1 MVMVSFMKKISIIT
15 IICILIDQIIKTI
28 ITNNLELYQ
37 SIKIINNFFNIT
49 YVRNDG
55 AAWSI
60 LSGGRF
66 LLILIGIISLILIYK
81 YFIKDKKLNNLEIIT
96 YGLLLGGIIGN
107 LIDRIAFGYVIDF
120 LDFLIFNY
128 NFPVFNI
135 ADTFIVIS
143 VFLIIID
150 TFRGDKNEVSS
161 RS

>member
-1 MVMVSFMKKISIIT
+1 MKKISIIT

>member
-1 MVMVSFMKKISIIT
+1 MKEISIIT